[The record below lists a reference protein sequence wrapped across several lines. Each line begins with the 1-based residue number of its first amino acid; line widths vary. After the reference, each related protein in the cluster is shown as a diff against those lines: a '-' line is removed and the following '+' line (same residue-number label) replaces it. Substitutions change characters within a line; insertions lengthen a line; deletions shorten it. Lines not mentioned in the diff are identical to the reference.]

1 MKKTIVFLLLIV
13 IIGLALVSCEKEVI
27 TYCPFCG
34 QASLKAVEKF
44 NIDAARTEVY
54 YECTNEKCRKV
65 FAAGKNPY

>member
-13 IIGLALVSCEKEVI
+13 IMGLALVSCEKETV

-34 QASLKAVEKF
+34 QSNLKAIEKF
-44 NIDAARTEVY
+44 NKDTARTEIY
-54 YECTNEKCRKV
+54 YECTNSNCKKV